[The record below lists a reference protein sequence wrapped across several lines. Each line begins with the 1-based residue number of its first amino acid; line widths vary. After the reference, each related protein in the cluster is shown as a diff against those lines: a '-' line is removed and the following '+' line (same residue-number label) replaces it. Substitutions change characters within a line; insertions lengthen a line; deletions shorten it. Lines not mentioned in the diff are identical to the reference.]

1 MTPTFLD
8 TGERMAIV
16 GTPGGGR
23 ITSMMLLATLAF
35 INGADAQDM
44 VSRLRFHHQY
54 LPDEVQFEPGALAPA
69 VVQELKAMGHTLREL
84 RNNHGNMQVVIWNR
98 TTNHVEAAS
107 DPRGIGTAT
116 VSTQKRPSA
125 AMVQ

>member
-1 MTPTFLD
+1 
-8 TGERMAIV
+8 MAIV

-54 LPDEVQFEPGALAPA
+54 LPDEVQFETGGARTGGGAGL
-69 VVQELKAMGHTLREL
+69 EGH
-84 RNNHGNMQVVIWNR
+84 GAY
-98 TTNHVEAAS
+98 AA
-107 DPRGIGTAT
+107 
-116 VSTQKRPSA
+116 
-125 AMVQ
+125 